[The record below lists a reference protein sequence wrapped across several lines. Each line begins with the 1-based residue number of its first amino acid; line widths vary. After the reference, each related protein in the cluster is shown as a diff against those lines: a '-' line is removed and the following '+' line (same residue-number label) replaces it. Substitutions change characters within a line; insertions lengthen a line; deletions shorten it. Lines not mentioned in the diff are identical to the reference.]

1 MKWKIG
7 NITIK
12 NQIVLAP
19 MAGVS
24 NPSYMKICE
33 EMGLG
38 YAITELISSEAIVR
52 NNKKTFEMLNG
63 IEELKIPV
71 AVQLFGGNPKVMA
84 AAAKIIVEKYNI
96 KIIDINMGC
105 PVPKVAVRSQAGSG
119 LLKDLDKIYEIVST
133 VSSSVDAI
141 VTVKIRSGWDSNSIN
156 AVEVAKIIE
165 KAGAKAI
172 TVHPRTKSQGYSG
185 KADWNIIKEVKQN
198 VTIPVIGNGDIKS
211 PELAKKMLDETG
223 CDAIMIGRALLGNPW
238 LIKNT
243 INYFENKPEDIVSV
257 EEKIDICIKHLLLL
271 EKNRG
276 ERTACL
282 EIRNHLN
289 WYFKGIKSFSKIR
302 TKLYQT
308 TNIHDIISILN
319 EVKENKIWLEKKN

>member
-12 NQIVLAP
+12 NQVVLAP

-84 AAAKIIVEKYNI
+84 EAAKIIVEKYNI

-119 LLKDLDKIYEIVST
+119 LLKDLDRIYEIVST
-133 VSSSVDAI
+133 VSSSVDAF
-141 VTVKIRSGWDSNSIN
+141 VTVKIRSGWDSNNIN
-156 AVEVAKIIE
+156 AIEVAKIIE

-185 KADWNIIKEVKQN
+185 TADWNIIKEVKQN

-211 PELAKKMLDETG
+211 PELAKKMLEETG

-238 LIKNT
+238 LIRNT
-243 INYFENKPEDIVSV
+243 INYFENKPEENVSV
-257 EEKIDICIKHLLLL
+257 EEKIDVCIKHLLLL
-271 EKNRG
+271 KKNRG